1 MPSLLE
7 VATFKFKDKIF
18 SQKKAKQSSLF
29 KMQQFIEVDTCRS
42 VWSMNKP
49 RTKQDDRRK
58 IKCKNLMAI
67 MCEQWTS
74 QQLENKVTKERSN

>member
-1 MPSLLE
+1 MQKNMIQMRIKNVMPSLLE

-42 VWSMNKP
+42 V
-49 RTKQDDRRK
+49 
-58 IKCKNLMAI
+58 
-67 MCEQWTS
+67 
-74 QQLENKVTKERSN
+74 